1 MKTKI
6 TLLNMMS
13 ALLLQICSIIGG
25 FIVPH
30 IIINYFG
37 SNVNGLVSSLNQF
50 LSYISLLEGGITSVV
65 MANLYKPLSQKKYG
79 HNKFYYGYQ
88 QKNFSHKL
96 E

>member
-65 MANLYKPLSQKKYG
+65 MANLYKPLSQKNMDTISSIMVTAK
-79 HNKFYYGYQ
+79 KI
-88 QKNFSHKL
+88 FSQI
-96 E
+96 